1 MQALPLDP
9 DPVLDSPIPSTAK
22 DDTSP
27 STDPKHSWLKEE
39 LQAVGELKREA
50 IASRFPDEWRRN
62 SLAAEVWVP
71 AHLHP
76 EIAPSEFQAWVEQ
89 HGHLLTPEEQ
99 KPLQRRR
106 SILSMHSYSSIDLS
120 EIEEG
125 NSQVP
130 TDSSSQD
137 GPYGD
142 QVTAVIRR
150 RNTTD
155 SRSVGSTSLSTLA
168 ESLAKQP
175 EDPHDG
181 TWVIQNIRRSGL
193 KRSKRSN
200 LRRDSVLS
208 EGSRRRRQLRS
219 QASSQSGVPRV
230 QVDPTADS
238 SGDALSSPSPEAP
251 SPASSNLVGILSEI
265 TATLEASPSGTTELM
280 STSTEVPLPLTDPTE
295 QSPYTRVT
303 GIPMSTGPSSVVTVA
318 DTPSLASSEVPPTS
332 ELSVITQLASWDD
345 DLTQH
350 MAQISITNS
359 PSITTSQP
367 VDISFG
373 SDPPNLNLHLDSPV
387 SFPPSGPTTSAR
399 PSSSPVSK
407 PVDYHTHTGHH
418 GNKKTSAWS
427 WLWGSD
433 ADPTSPSSSHHSHSP
448 VSEGPPHGGSSGATP
463 PNSLSK
469 ASHKSKKPSTISYLF
484 SKTKL
489 KLSASDSTYHA
500 RKSISEEYTN
510 SDAGQGATAEQEDTG
525 TIPTQGA
532 DHRGT
537 ASEEFPTPLG
547 EIVSARPP
555 IRYTNYNRYPIHI
568 ERAIYRL
575 SHIKLANPRRP
586 LLHQVLISNMM
597 FWYLSIINPRTT
609 LPNNYYGPDS
619 MGQPPYDG
627 DTDPNRNGGG
637 LEEGMGDGYM
647 TTGYAEYNASPGGN
661 GPTSYSYDG
670 GNGHPPSYR
679 SQPSGYPGQ
688 NGDGNPSGPYYSQ
701 YGYQPNGH
709 DSGEQQEPNFSPIAL
724 TPHNIPPSLTPG
736 RSNHGP
742 GEVNGGKKSG
752 RNKKGGRN
760 RNGKHSAEVVAI
772 RSPQYSKQKQH
783 IHQGNPRPGPSSN
796 GYPGGNGGAGA
807 GSTSSP
813 HYPPSSYD
821 SNLARSHNPPASGIS
836 PSGDSDDEDDMPL
849 ALYTTDYSLSP
860 NALMVAQSPRTSQL
874 HFPLHVLQCPML
886 SLLRPSIRWSVLAI
900 AKKETNN
907 PLHVNPVLQV
917 LTIRRLPPNA
927 NQATNGPVVDRFRL
941 FLTDGVH
948 SVHGMLASQLSEL
961 VTSEKIQTNSIIRLN
976 QFVCN
981 VVKEK
986 LFVVLLQLEVLEKSA
1001 IPVTTSIPVEN
1012 VVSIGGGVSP
1022 QGNNSP
1028 YTPST
1033 VASPAANTGS
1043 TMSSGIGSAN
1053 TASPRPA
1060 NPHGDNASAAVT
1072 G

>member
-1 MQALPLDP
+1 MQTLHLDP
-9 DPVLDSPIPSTAK
+9 DPVQDSPIPSTAK
-22 DDTSP
+22 DDTLP

-76 EIAPSEFQAWVEQ
+76 EIAPSEFQAWVEE

-120 EIEEG
+120 EAEEG
-125 NSQVP
+125 NTKLPADS
-130 TDSSSQD
+130 TDPD
-137 GPYGD
+137 GSYGD
-142 QVTAVIRR
+142 RVTAVIRR

-155 SRSVGSTSLSTLA
+155 SRLVGSTSLTTLA

-175 EDPHDG
+175 EDPQDG

-219 QASSQSGVPRV
+219 QASSQIGGPKV
-230 QVDPTADS
+230 QVDPTADL

-265 TATLEASPSGTTELM
+265 TATLEASPSVTTEQL
-280 STSTEVPLPLTDPTE
+280 STSAEVPVPLTDPAE

-303 GIPMSTGPSSVVTVA
+303 GIPMSTSLSPGATVTDSPSPT
-318 DTPSLASSEVPPTS
+318 SSQAPPTS
-332 ELSVITQLASWDD
+332 ELSVNTQLAPWDN
-345 DLTQH
+345 DLSQH
-350 MAQISITNS
+350 MAQASIADS
-359 PSITTSQP
+359 PSSATSQP

-373 SDPPNLNLHLDSPV
+373 GDSPNLNLHLDSPV
-387 SFPPSGPTTSAR
+387 AFPPSGPTTSAH
-399 PSSSPVSK
+399 PSLSPVSK
-407 PVDYHTHTGHH
+407 PADYHAHAGHQ
-418 GNKKTSAWS
+418 GNKKSSAWS

-433 ADPTSPSSSHHSHSP
+433 SELPSPSSSHHSHSP
-448 VSEGPPHGGSSGATP
+448 VPEGPPHGGSSTATP

-469 ASHKSKKPSTISYLF
+469 ASQKSKKPSTISYLF

-489 KLSASDSTYHA
+489 KLSTSDSTHHT
-500 RKSISEEYTN
+500 RKSISDEYAN
-510 SDAGQGATAEQEDTG
+510 SDVSQGDTTEHEGAGPTPIQGV
-525 TIPTQGA
+525 
-532 DHRGT
+532 DHRAR
-537 ASEEFPTPLG
+537 ASEESPTPLG

-555 IRYTNYNRYPIHI
+555 TRYTNYNRYPIHI

-627 DTDPNRNGGG
+627 DTDPSRNGGG
-637 LEEGMGDGYM
+637 LEAGSGTGDGYM
-647 TTGYAEYNASPGGN
+647 TAGYAEYNASPGGN
-661 GPTSYSYDG
+661 GSTYSYDG
-670 GNGHPPSYR
+670 GHGHPPSYG
-679 SQPSGYPGQ
+679 SQPSGYPEQSG
-688 NGDGNPSGPYYSQ
+688 NGNPSGPH

-709 DSGEQQEPNFSPIAL
+709 DNGDQQEPNFSPTAL

-736 RSNHGP
+736 RPGQGP
-742 GEVNGGKKSG
+742 GETHGGKKSG

-760 RNGKHSAEVVAI
+760 RNGKHSAEVVAV

-783 IHQGNPRPGPSSN
+783 IHQGNPRRGPSPN
-796 GYPGGNGGAGA
+796 GYPGGN
-807 GSTSSP
+807 TSSP

-821 SNLARSHNPPASGIS
+821 PNLARSQNPSGYT

-849 ALYTTDYSLSP
+849 ALYTSD
-860 NALMVAQSPRTSQL
+860 VR
-874 HFPLHVLQCPML
+874 
-886 SLLRPSIRWSVLAI
+886 
-900 AKKETNN
+900 K
-907 PLHVNPVLQV
+907 
-917 LTIRRLPPNA
+917 
-927 NQATNGPVVDRFRL
+927 
-941 FLTDGVH
+941 
-948 SVHGMLASQLSEL
+948 
-961 VTSEKIQTNSIIRLN
+961 
-976 QFVCN
+976 
-981 VVKEK
+981 
-986 LFVVLLQLEVLEKSA
+986 
-1001 IPVTTSIPVEN
+1001 VTT
-1012 VVSIGGGVSP
+1012 
-1022 QGNNSP
+1022 
-1028 YTPST
+1028 
-1033 VASPAANTGS
+1033 
-1043 TMSSGIGSAN
+1043 
-1053 TASPRPA
+1053 
-1060 NPHGDNASAAVT
+1060 
-1072 G
+1072 